1 MFICSYMLI
10 WASSWITL
18 FIFFKTDICSKS
30 AILDFFSPDLSNIN
44 YLKHMLAP
52 WNDNF
57 AAIAMV
63 MLYKYLK
70 SHVYTF
76 RYIDLTPSC
85 YCYAICLL
93 SHDGSVYGNL
103 ITCFNGY
110 KNYARMNNCFK
121 LILMWFAS
129 ICGSFELLYC
139 SL

>member
-1 MFICSYMLI
+1 MLYGYVNSHVHMFIYVDLGIIMDYAI
-10 WASSWITL
+10 YL
-18 FIFFKTDICSKS
+18 FQNRHLLKICHFRF
-30 AILDFFSPDLSNIN
+30 FFSPDLSNIN

-63 MLYKYLK
+63 MLHKYLK

-93 SHDGSVYGNL
+93 SHDGSVYGN
-103 ITCFNGY
+103 FNHL
-110 KNYARMNNCFK
+110 F
-121 LILMWFAS
+121 
-129 ICGSFELLYC
+129 
-139 SL
+139 